1 MDASNTYGLIS
12 LLPVAIVIVSALI
25 TKRTLEC
32 LIVGSIVG
40 FIILEKQNFL
50 SAWITAAQEVFG
62 ESAWYILVFGVFGVI
77 IMLLEKSGGAQGL
90 SQLGTKFAKSRTCL
104 LYTSRCV

>member
-1 MDASNTYGLIS
+1 MDTSNTYGLIS
-12 LLPVAIVIVSALI
+12 LLPVAVVIVSALI

-32 LIVGSIVG
+32 LIVGSLIG

-50 SAWITAAQEVFG
+50 SQWVQAAQDVFG

-77 IMLLEKSGGAQGL
+77 IMLLEKSGGAQGI
-90 SQLGTKFAKSRTCL
+90 SP
-104 LYTSRCV
+104 